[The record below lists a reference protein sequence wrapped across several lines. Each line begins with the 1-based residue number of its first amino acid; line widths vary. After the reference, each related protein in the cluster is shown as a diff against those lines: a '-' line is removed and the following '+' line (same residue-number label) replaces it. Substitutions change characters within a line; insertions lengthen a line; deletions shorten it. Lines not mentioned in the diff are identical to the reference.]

1 MFLFHIYGKIHLGMH
16 DGNERYRD
24 AITVKP
30 HFPNDNLQFSGAEGR
45 ISRQNQYQKHPTEP
59 LAE

>member
-1 MFLFHIYGKIHLGMH
+1 MH

-30 HFPNDNLQFSGAEGR
+30 HFPNDNLPFSGAEGR
-45 ISRQNQYQKHPTEP
+45 ISFLGKASIKNIPLSPWQNS
-59 LAE
+59 L